1 MRLLLLITLMMLI
14 SKIKNV
20 NGMVFFDGNYHLDYL
35 YQKSLRYQHHRENY
49 VTSLLEGFIPKGLRI
64 KKCPAFE
71 PVTDHFESQW
81 NSILYDTEKRLVELL
96 LKESENVIAKIDNE
110 IEIELQKGGESSQE
124 GKRDELEQ
132 RNVELKN
139 HLQHRRVKKWNR
151 IKEELY
157 KENKTKENVTSASEQ
172 KEGAIRD
179 DDPEKNQTVS
189 LLKESQ
195 KNNPNL
201 INETLVCNLENDL
214 FVDNVTDNRRYRKK
228 TSRSYAEVVS
238 GTPDAKK
245 VKMKNTNKNEVP
257 HNKKEGIINLE
268 SIFEDLLRD
277 NVSIRQETLSPPN
290 ICTNSSL
297 SDNNFSNV
305 SGASENLDDQDFE
318 ILNILEDLLKS
329 SDDTE
334 KQVKSVERK
343 NNYSIQIKTS
353 ITTDESRLSG
363 YFCSETVFN
372 LSNRVLSDAEIRVL
386 GKGLDYAPIQRKMNE
401 PELIH
406 DFNDFCRRMRLKWH
420 FRDEP
425 NTFSETPAFRPK
437 STWVPP
443 KGHPCL
449 KVFLSQV
456 EAELFKLSGSS
467 IRYSNMSKDEWDA
480 IRSLADDRRIVIKR
494 ADKGSC
500 VVIWDR
506 KDYLLEAE
514 KQLKNKNVYRDVEYN
529 VNVLKDLAEK
539 CSVVLEKE
547 VSLLKNN
554 LNILHMSTAKLLA

>member
-1 MRLLLLITLMMLI
+1 M
-14 SKIKNV
+14 
-20 NGMVFFDGNYHLDYL
+20 
-35 YQKSLRYQHHRENY
+35 
-49 VTSLLEGFIPKGLRI
+49 
-64 KKCPAFE
+64 
-71 PVTDHFESQW
+71 
-81 NSILYDTEKRLVELL
+81 
-96 LKESENVIAKIDNE
+96 
-110 IEIELQKGGESSQE
+110 
-124 GKRDELEQ
+124 
-132 RNVELKN
+132 
-139 HLQHRRVKKWNR
+139 
-151 IKEELY
+151 
-157 KENKTKENVTSASEQ
+157 
-172 KEGAIRD
+172 
-179 DDPEKNQTVS
+179 
-189 LLKESQ
+189 
-195 KNNPNL
+195 
-201 INETLVCNLENDL
+201 
-214 FVDNVTDNRRYRKK
+214 
-228 TSRSYAEVVS
+228 
-238 GTPDAKK
+238 
-245 VKMKNTNKNEVP
+245 
-257 HNKKEGIINLE
+257 
-268 SIFEDLLRD
+268 
-277 NVSIRQETLSPPN
+277 
-290 ICTNSSL
+290 
-297 SDNNFSNV
+297 
-305 SGASENLDDQDFE
+305 
-318 ILNILEDLLKS
+318 
-329 SDDTE
+329 
-334 KQVKSVERK
+334 KSVERK

-386 GKGLDYAPIQRKMNE
+386 GKGLDYAPIQRKMSE

-480 IRSLADDRRIVIKR
+480 IRSLADGRRIVIKR

-554 LNILHMSTAKLLA
+554 LNILHMSTVKLLA